1 MTLQYFET
9 SAISIT
15 ICYFW
20 LTEIVMLNITRVTT
34 ALLQKCLVIVFAVA
48 FFSQFSC
55 VSSQDIT
62 DDDTQ
67 GDDDEESMKS
77 VVVLLFMFF
86 GLSLGIMV
94 TQILSIVGEAIPY
107 TCVVFLLGVLFA
119 VASNSG
125 GEKCILTLYS
135 GS

>member
-1 MTLQYFET
+1 
-9 SAISIT
+9 
-15 ICYFW
+15 
-20 LTEIVMLNITRVTT
+20 MLNVTRVTT
-34 ALLQKCLVIVFAVA
+34 ALLQKCFVIIVFAVA

-55 VSSQDIT
+55 VSSQEIT

-125 GEKCILTLYS
+125 GEDCILKLHIWYCT
-135 GS
+135 GSFFLQVHLANQ